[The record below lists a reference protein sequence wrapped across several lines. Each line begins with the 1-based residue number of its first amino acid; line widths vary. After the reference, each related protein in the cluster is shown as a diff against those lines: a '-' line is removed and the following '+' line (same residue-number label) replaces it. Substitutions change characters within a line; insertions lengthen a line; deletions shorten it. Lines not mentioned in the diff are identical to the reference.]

1 MAAYGK
7 EIIAGVP
14 PLYGIFLVPFFSIFN
29 DVRSF
34 YYANLLLMAGSIFVF
49 LLIVEKI
56 FYKCGSKYWLMVFLG
71 FVLVTN
77 FYVYNLPQ
85 LLMAENPLLLLTL
98 ISFYLLLLSFSLRNL
113 ILITIIGGLLWLTKL
128 SAFPVIMVLFFW
140 TLINFISSGY
150 YKKIEKRVL
159 IVLLLLFGGVLGL
172 VIVKI
177 ILPNLE
183 MLLNGTIYF
192 SSDFAKKHLPYF
204 LSQFLGI
211 NGRYL
216 GSSNQQIEWIISIFS
231 IIGIVISLITK
242 EYRKIALI
250 GLTLILSVVVFH
262 SFMYYPEGRYISTV
276 IPVFIIFSGIVVAIL
291 PKRID
296 WLVVLMMMGL
306 YLGIRIEVNGFYER
320 KVTTLKR
327 QVMNNRLQDFDTAWK
342 YRAVMD
348 MNKVFKDKK
357 DVYLA
362 TFIQP
367 FYLWIFADK
376 NYNYLPISRRQDF
389 SERFYDQQVIPL
401 EYSIEEYVSKLLTEG
416 KEVYLNNYN
425 YMAEKV
431 WTEDYEKLIS
441 NFKVTELR
449 RGCFDWCNIYQLS
462 LTE

>member
-1 MAAYGK
+1 MKTNYIVITIIWAVLFILFLALAWKEPFKLTNSIANLDPNPDTLYYSIPAWNFVHGQGFKMAAYGK

-177 ILPNLE
+177 I
-183 MLLNGTIYF
+183 
-192 SSDFAKKHLPYF
+192 
-204 LSQFLGI
+204 
-211 NGRYL
+211 
-216 GSSNQQIEWIISIFS
+216 
-231 IIGIVISLITK
+231 
-242 EYRKIALI
+242 
-250 GLTLILSVVVFH
+250 
-262 SFMYYPEGRYISTV
+262 
-276 IPVFIIFSGIVVAIL
+276 
-291 PKRID
+291 
-296 WLVVLMMMGL
+296 
-306 YLGIRIEVNGFYER
+306 
-320 KVTTLKR
+320 
-327 QVMNNRLQDFDTAWK
+327 WK
-342 YRAVMD
+342 
-348 MNKVFKDKK
+348 
-357 DVYLA
+357 
-362 TFIQP
+362 
-367 FYLWIFADK
+367 
-376 NYNYLPISRRQDF
+376 
-389 SERFYDQQVIPL
+389 
-401 EYSIEEYVSKLLTEG
+401 
-416 KEVYLNNYN
+416 
-425 YMAEKV
+425 
-431 WTEDYEKLIS
+431 
-441 NFKVTELR
+441 
-449 RGCFDWCNIYQLS
+449 CC
-462 LTE
+462 